1 MSDIK
6 HHWKYRRGVLVESYR
21 ARVVET
27 LPLSS
32 PQERRSLI
40 EEAEFN
46 LYRVSSA
53 AVTIDLLTDSGLC
66 ALSAD
71 QLAAMMRADESYAGS
86 ASYQRFESVIRDV
99 FGFSHILPTHQG
111 RAAERLLI
119 QCLAHPGD
127 LVPGN
132 MHFDTT
138 RANLASLGV
147 EPIDLPD
154 ESFWNFDRPLPFK
167 GNMNA
172 DALRDL
178 LSGPM
183 RARIPFILLTVTNN
197 LCGDQPVS
205 LKNMQRISG
214 IAKAHGVPLYLDA
227 CRFAQNAWFVREREE
242 EYARATLESIVHAM
256 FELADG
262 CIFSAKK
269 DGLAHMGGFL
279 ATRSKIVADRARE
292 LLVLQEGY
300 TTYGGITGRDLEAIA
315 IGVREAVTD
324 AYLADR
330 IGITEYLFR
339 RLIGFGLPALQP
351 AGGHAVYLDACRMLP
366 HLCSEDHPAQ
376 VFAVELFVQSGI
388 RTTRLCLKKP
398 TSLHGGTSVELLRL
412 AIPARVYTRSQLDYV
427 AEAVRAVFVKASE
440 LQGLRLL
447 EAPALLGGF
456 LARYQRAVGEL
467 SAV

>member
-1 MSDIK
+1 
-6 HHWKYRRGVLVESYR
+6 VESYR
-21 ARVVET
+21 ARVVEA
-27 LPLSS
+27 LPSSS
-32 PQERRSLI
+32 PEQRRSLI

-46 LYRVSSA
+46 LYRVNST

-66 ALSAD
+66 ALSAN

-86 ASYQRFESVIRDV
+86 ASYQRFETVIREV
-99 FGFSHILPTHQG
+99 FGFPYIVPTHQG

-132 MHFDTT
+132 MHFETT
-138 RANLASLGV
+138 RGNLTSCGV
-147 EPIDLPD
+147 ESIDLPNED
-154 ESFWNFDRPLPFK
+154 FWNFDRPLPFK

-172 DALRDL
+172 DALEDL

-183 RARIPFILLTVTNN
+183 RPRIPFVLLTVTNN
-197 LCGDQPVS
+197 LCGDQPAS
-205 LKNMQRISG
+205 LQNIQRISG
-214 IAKAHGVPLYLDA
+214 IAKAHDVPLYLDA
-227 CRFAQNAWFVREREE
+227 CRFAQNAWFIREREE
-242 EYARATLESIVHAM
+242 KYAGAALESIVHAM

-269 DGLAHMGGFL
+269 DGLAHMGGFF
-279 ATRSKIVADRARE
+279 ATRSQTVADCARQ

-315 IGVREAVTD
+315 VGIREVITD
-324 AYLADR
+324 TYLADR
-330 IGITEYLFR
+330 TGITAYLFR
-339 RLIGFGLPALQP
+339 RLVELGLPALHP
-351 AGGHAVYLDACRMLP
+351 PGGHAVYLDAGRMLP
-366 HLCSEDHPAQ
+366 HLCAEDHPAQ
-376 VFAVELFVQSGI
+376 VFAVELFVEAGI
-388 RTTRLCLKKP
+388 RSTRLCLKKP
-398 TSLHGGTSVELLRL
+398 TGLGGATSVELLRL
-412 AIPARVYTRSQLDYV
+412 AIPSRVYTRSQLDYV
-427 AEAVRAVFVKASE
+427 AEGVRAVSRKSEE
-440 LQGLRLL
+440 LQGLRVL

>member
-1 MSDIK
+1 
-6 HHWKYRRGVLVESYR
+6 VESYR
-21 ARVVET
+21 ARVVEA

-32 PQERRSLI
+32 PEQRRSLI

-46 LYRVSSA
+46 LYRVNSA

-86 ASYQRFESVIRDV
+86 SSYRRFELVIREV
-99 FGFSHILPTHQG
+99 FGFPHIVPTHQG

-119 QCLAHPGD
+119 QCLAHSGD

-138 RANLASLGV
+138 RANLTSLGV
-147 EPIDLPD
+147 EPVDLPD
-154 ESFWNFDRPLPFK
+154 EDFWKFDSPLPFK
-167 GNMNA
+167 GNMDT
-172 DALRDL
+172 DALEDL
-178 LSGPM
+178 LSGP
-183 RARIPFILLTVTNN
+183 RRPGIPFVLLTVTSN

-205 LKNMQRISG
+205 LQNIGRVSE

-242 EYARATLESIVHAM
+242 DYAHAALESIVHAM

-279 ATRSKIVADRARE
+279 ATRSKTVANRARE
-292 LLVLQEGY
+292 LLLLQEGY

-315 IGVREAVTD
+315 IGVREAITD

-330 IGITEYLFR
+330 VGITEYLFH
-339 RLIGFGLPALQP
+339 RLVELGLPALQP

-366 HLCSEDHPAQ
+366 HLCAEDHPAQ
-376 VFAVELFVQSGI
+376 VFAVELFVEAGI

-398 TSLHGGTSVELLRL
+398 SSLGDGTSVELLRL

-427 AEAVRAVFVKASE
+427 AEGVRTVFMRANE

-447 EAPALLGGF
+447 KAPALLGGF